1 MPRQGPFDVALSV
14 PTEDIEVEL
23 RGFTAVPWSG
33 FLLNP
38 RRLRGSDF
46 LMRWSQGRWS
56 EDRIIEATSATSESF
71 ALPYGPSSTA
81 PNDDVRE
88 FELYFE
94 RLEMAGLGRLKRPD
108 LLVFRE
114 TDRDGVADAVDA
126 LGGISE
132 LPFTPENNPRIREVL
147 GHALLG
153 VECENSLWVVKRMPD
168 YGSALTPQRRLG
180 GKLGLKKA
188 AVLPTIILKEED
200 RHPLREWQ
208 AGSNIP
214 IHIWHIFFDMAYGI
228 SLNRA
233 EDLIGDGAIEP
244 TVQIFQAPGGATTR
258 KLIYK
263 IYYQHA
269 YLLGESEQEPRP
281 VADYVMDRNG
291 HVLPYVRFSGGKLTL
306 HREALEVL
314 RAAAAGSP
322 RGCDG

>member
-14 PTEDIEVEL
+14 PAEDIEVEL

-56 EDRIIEATSATSESF
+56 EERIIEATSATSESF

-94 RLEMAGLGRLKRPD
+94 RLERAGLGRLKRPD

-114 TDRDGVADAVDA
+114 TDRDDVADVVDA

-132 LPFTPENNPRIREVL
+132 LPFTPEDNPRIREVL
-147 GHALLG
+147 GRAILA

-180 GKLGLKKA
+180 GKPGLKKA

-200 RHPLREWQ
+200 RHPLRGWQ

-244 TVQIFQAPGGATTR
+244 TVTSTR
-258 KLIYK
+258 TCWGSLNR
-263 IYYQHA
+263 
-269 YLLGESEQEPRP
+269 SP
-281 VADYVMDRNG
+281 N
-291 HVLPYVRFSGGKLTL
+291 
-306 HREALEVL
+306 L
-314 RAAAAGSP
+314 RQTMSWTGTVTSCP
-322 RGCDG
+322 T